1 MITYQSQQVRIIS
14 GDERDKLATIEWPN
28 GKVRVV
34 KMTDLRGTKGGM
46 MEVMQQW
53 TAACRQTARTEAK

>member
-1 MITYQSQQVRIIS
+1 MITYQSNPVRILS

-34 KMTDLRGTKGGM
+34 SLVALRGSTGGM
-46 MEVMQQW
+46 MEVVRTW
-53 TAACRQTARTEAK
+53 KAACLHTARLEAK